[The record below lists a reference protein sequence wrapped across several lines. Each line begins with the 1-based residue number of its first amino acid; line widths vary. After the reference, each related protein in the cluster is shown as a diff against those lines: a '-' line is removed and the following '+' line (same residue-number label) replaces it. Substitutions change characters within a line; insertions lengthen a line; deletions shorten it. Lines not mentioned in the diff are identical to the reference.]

1 MNPLDAVSDEDER
14 AIAAFMKMLASAP
27 AVDDYQYL
35 DADVIWRK
43 AILIRRWQA
52 TRTAQRPLDWI
63 ETIYLAGGSVAA
75 VLIALWWL
83 PLMDRLLM
91 LARL

>member
-1 MNPLDAVSDEDER
+1 MNQFDAVSPEDER
-14 AIAAFMKMLASAP
+14 AIATSMKALASAP

-35 DADVIWRK
+35 DADAIWRK

-52 TRTAQRPLDWI
+52 ERAAQRPLDWI

-75 VLIALWWL
+75 ALIALWWL